1 MIDLRGIRSLPWSDA
16 IIPWSET
23 IDVTAW
29 FEKTI
34 RFCLAEPGRFPGKG
48 LGGFLSGVN
57 KALTGG
63 DIAISLVGTDREV
76 DDAMTA
82 IASFR
87 DKLS

>member
-1 MIDLRGIRSLPWSDA
+1 MSPHGSRKPYAFVWRN
-16 IIPWSET
+16 
-23 IDVTAW
+23 
-29 FEKTI
+29 
-34 RFCLAEPGRFPGKG
+34 LAGFPKKG

-57 KALTGG
+57 KTLTGG